1 MIRKVYE
8 AWRALSDDD
17 LREKRMRRSKS
28 MALTTEGAFAPPK
41 HVYGVWR
48 YFSLL
53 QLELG
58 SGCYSHGVG
67 RGQGDC

>member
-28 MALTTEGAFAPPK
+28 MALTTEGAFAPPQNTFTVFGDIF
-41 HVYGVWR
+41 H
-48 YFSLL
+48 YFSWS
-53 QLELG
+53 LG
-58 SGCYSHGVG
+58 AAATLT
-67 RGQGDC
+67 